1 MQTVAIKAQKRDAFG
16 KKASK
21 DIRKTG
27 MVPAVVYSK
36 EGIEHVVVSP
46 KDLKPL
52 IYTADFKLAEVEIDG
67 ASHRAIVKD
76 IQFHPVSDKVVH
88 IDFLK
93 LIDGHPIQCN
103 VPVVFKGVSPGVKT
117 GGKLTQTLRRVNLK
131 TVPEYLVD
139 KIEGDIS
146 QMELGSSLRIRD
158 LEVPENIQIMNTPS
172 TPVALV
178 EVPRAAKLN
187 DGEEGDEAEGT
198 EEGATEETAAAE

>member
-36 EGIEHVVVSP
+36 EGIDHVVVSP

-76 IQFHPVSDKVVH
+76 IQFHPVSDKVMH

-187 DGEEGDEAEGT
+187 DGEG
-198 EEGATEETAAAE
+198 